1 MSSID
6 LFTGQNKKIPNTF
19 RSDVIG
25 TTPGSNCSNET
36 LKKMVERIVKPIVFY
51 RKACGACDIKTD
63 SIQELKR
70 YSSYGD
76 VVMELKNKFAI
87 HNEINSII

>member
-6 LFTGQNKKIPNTF
+6 LFTGQNKKNPNNF
-19 RSDVIG
+19 RSDVMG
-25 TTPGSNCSNET
+25 TTPGSNCSNGT
-36 LKKMVERIVKPIVFY
+36 LKKVVERIVKPIAFY